1 VLLLLVALAPSPLVE
16 WAVDRGAARYQGECT
31 EFVGLSVTDSG
42 AWPTVVR
49 AAAGKLRDVSAHA
62 DEVHFSDGFAIYDVE
77 FTAAEVDVAALR
89 FGMTD
94 DDAIVRGGR
103 SSALVRLD
111 DLEAIIADY
120 GIDVSLTGLPASAAP
135 GAGSGAGGTG
145 SDGTGSGGAGGS
157 NMLNADVEVPVI
169 GTVPT
174 TVEVAVVGGDIELR
188 FVALDV
194 IPLPSVTIELP
205 DPVTLQSVEVEAD
218 LVRATTTIDG
228 TIASGDWACDAATSA
243 TGS

>member
-16 WAVDRGAARYQGECT
+16 WAADRGAARYQGECT

-62 DEVHFSDGFAIYDVE
+62 DEVRFSDGFAIYDVE
-77 FTAAEVDVAALR
+77 LRADEVDVAALR

-103 SSALVRLD
+103 STALVRLD
-111 DLEAIIADY
+111 DLEATIAGY
-120 GIDVSLTGLPASAAP
+120 GIDVTLTGLPASAAP
-135 GAGSGAGGTG
+135 G
-145 SDGTGSGGAGGS
+145 TGSGGTSAS

-174 TVEVAVVGGDIELR
+174 TVEVAVVDGDIELR

-218 LVRATTTIDG
+218 RVRATTTIDG

-243 TGS
+243 AGS

>member
-1 VLLLLVALAPSPLVE
+1 VVVLMVALAPSPLVE

-62 DEVHFSDGFAIYDVE
+62 DEVHFSDDFAIYDVE
-77 FTAAEVDVAALR
+77 FTADEVDVAALR
-89 FGMTD
+89 FGLTD

-103 SSALVRLD
+103 STALVRLD
-111 DLEAIIADY
+111 DLEAIIADH
-120 GIDVSLTGLPASAAP
+120 GIDVTLTGLPASP
-135 GAGSGAGGTG
+135 GTGAETG
-145 SDGTGSGGAGGS
+145 SDGTGSGGSEAS
-157 NMLNADVEVPVI
+157 NLLNADVEVPVI

-205 DPVTLQSVEVEAD
+205 DPVTLRSLEVEAD

-243 TGS
+243 AGS